1 MITYSIIAA
10 QNSNLFDKIYVSSE
24 DSVVIEI
31 SRKYGAE
38 IIKRPKK
45 LSDDFTPTIPVIRHA
60 IEWMTENDIY
70 PDAVCCIYAC
80 SPLVLPDDI
89 IAGYNTLIEDNW
101 EFVISATD
109 FAYPIQRAFKI
120 KDNGSLA
127 MLNPEN
133 YNKRTQDLEPVFHDA
148 DKFYWGRTKAWME
161 NSLIFSE
168 KSTAVRIPQFR
179 VQVIDTEQDW
189 IKAEIAYKTFMENKN
204 NK

>member
-1 MITYSIIAA
+1 
-10 QNSNLFDKIYVSSE
+10 
-24 DSVVIEI
+24 
-31 SRKYGAE
+31 
-38 IIKRPKK
+38 
-45 LSDDFTPTIPVIRHA
+45 
-60 IEWMTENDIY
+60 
-70 PDAVCCIYAC
+70 
-80 SPLVLPDDI
+80 
-89 IAGYNTLIEDNW
+89 
-101 EFVISATD
+101 
-109 FAYPIQRAFKI
+109 
-120 KDNGSLA
+120 